1 MAIQVF
7 VPTYDIDECLKE
19 IKDCLEKNWT
29 GLGYKTVEFENKWK
43 EYTGLENAHF
53 LNSATAGLH
62 LAVKILKMENNWND
76 GDEIITTGITFI
88 STPHSIMY
96 ENMKPVFADVDEYL
110 CLDPMDIMKKVT
122 SKTRAILY
130 VGYGG
135 NVGQY
140 DKIVNICRDCGLK
153 LILDMAH
160 CAGTKYKGET
170 PGKEADAIVYS
181 FQAVKPL
188 PSADS
193 GMVCFKDKKND
204 ELARKLSWLGINK
217 DTYTRATQES
227 QGNYK
232 WKYDVEYVGY
242 KYHGNSIMAA
252 ICLAQLKRI
261 DQDNEYRR
269 KVASWYDDCF
279 QDYWDKVRP
288 VPVIH
293 KCDSSRHLYVIE
305 VQNRDE
311 LIVKLNENG
320 INPGVHYLVNTDYSV
335 YSYAKGTCPNADKM
349 SSRILTLPIHLKI
362 TKEDV
367 TFISSKVLEYTVCN
381 IM

>member
-1 MAIQVF
+1 MSIQVF

-19 IKDCLEKNWT
+19 IRDCLEKNWT

-110 CLDPMDIMKKVT
+110 CLDPMDIIKKVT

-217 DTYTRATQES
+217 DTYTRSTQVS

-269 KVASWYDDCF
+269 KIASWYDDCF
-279 QDYWDKVRP
+279 QDYWDRVRP
-288 VPVIH
+288 IPVIH

-335 YSYAKGTCPNADKM
+335 YSYAKGTCPNADRM
-349 SSRILTLPIHLKI
+349 NSRILTLPIHLKI

-367 TFISSKVLEYTVCN
+367 NFISSKVLEYTV
-381 IM
+381 

>member
-19 IKDCLEKNWT
+19 IRDCFEKNWT

-76 GDEIITTGITFI
+76 EDEIISTPISFI
-88 STPHSIMY
+88 STNHAILY

-110 CLDPMDIMKKVT
+110 CLDPMSVVERIT
-122 SKTRAILY
+122 SKTRAIMY
-130 VGYGG
+130 VCYGG

-140 DKIVNICRDCGLK
+140 DRIVEICKNYNLK

-160 CAGTKYKGET
+160 CAGTKYKGEV
-170 PGKEADAIVYS
+170 PGKEADVLVYS

-193 GMVCFKDKKND
+193 GMICFKDKKND
-204 ELARKLSWLGINK
+204 EIARKLAWLGINK
-217 DTYTRATQES
+217 DTYTRSTQAS

-232 WKYDVEYVGY
+232 WKYDVEFVGY

-252 ICLAQLKRI
+252 ICIAQLKQI
-261 DQDNEYRR
+261 DKDNAYRR
-269 KVASWYDDCF
+269 EVACWYDYYF
-279 QDYWDKVRP
+279 QDYWDRIRP
-288 VPVIH
+288 IPVTPQ
-293 KCDSSRHLYVIE
+293 CESSRHLYVIE
-305 VQNRDE
+305 VHNRDE

-320 INPGVHYLVNTDYSV
+320 INPGVHYLTNTDYSM

-362 TKEDV
+362 TKDDV
-367 TFISSKVLEYTVCN
+367 KYISDKVIEYTQ
-381 IM
+381 